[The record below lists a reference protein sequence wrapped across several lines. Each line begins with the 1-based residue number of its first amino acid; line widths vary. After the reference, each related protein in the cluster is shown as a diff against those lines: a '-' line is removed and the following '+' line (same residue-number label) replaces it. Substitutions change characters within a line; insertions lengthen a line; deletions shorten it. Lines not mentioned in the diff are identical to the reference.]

1 MAIDTREPT
10 FRAWAQQAEPS
21 AHDDDLRRLAYQLM
35 DAAGLQRGRL
45 TGIALRGEDLIDAAQ
60 VARQIGLDD
69 TREDRLLAEQAMD
82 RIRVKY
88 GPAAIGPATVFR
100 RAS

>member
-1 MAIDTREPT
+1 M
-10 FRAWAQQAEPS
+10 
-21 AHDDDLRRLAYQLM
+21 
-35 DAAGLQRGRL
+35 
-45 TGIALRGEDLIDAAQ
+45 RGEALIDAAH
-60 VARQIGLDD
+60 VARQISLDD

-82 RIRVKY
+82 RIRDKY